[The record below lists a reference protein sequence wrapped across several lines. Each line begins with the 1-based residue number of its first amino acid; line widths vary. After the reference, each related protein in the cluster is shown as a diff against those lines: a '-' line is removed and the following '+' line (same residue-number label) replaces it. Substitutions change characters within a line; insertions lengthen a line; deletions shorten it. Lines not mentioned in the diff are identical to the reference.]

1 MVGIY
6 LISHHTFLT
15 GQLGLYYLN
24 ERSKTMTFS
33 DLPIGTIFTC
43 VKGKYRKIKN
53 GADRYGGNAIGV
65 NFPRLANIQAT
76 TKVVVE
82 KER

>member
-1 MVGIY
+1 MI
-6 LISHHTFLT
+6 
-15 GQLGLYYLN
+15 
-24 ERSKTMTFS
+24 FS
-33 DLPIGTIFTC
+33 ELPIGAIFTC
-43 VKGKYRKIKN
+43 VKGKFRKIKN
-53 GADRYGGNAIGV
+53 GADRYNGNAIGV